1 MMQFLMKKKCLIIK
15 YAILFLCPLFYRPYD
30 VASYEEEIDEDDVL
44 DEEGRARLKL
54 KVNIDNKLTVQSRY
68 ENYML

>member
-15 YAILFLCPLFYRPYD
+15 YTIWFLCSLFYRPYD

-54 KVNIDNKLTVQSRY
+54 KVNIIDNKLIVQSC
-68 ENYML
+68 